1 MFENNFNITL
11 IQTFKMYMFKGLNYK
26 AAEIIRKWKGL
37 NGGNKRNKYL
47 QTLENSYFEIEIHL
61 EDLENNNFDINS
73 LRETRNKLQ

>member
-26 AAEIIRKWKGL
+26 AAEIIRKRKGW

-47 QTLENSYFEIEIHL
+47 QTLENSYF
-61 EDLENNNFDINS
+61 
-73 LRETRNKLQ
+73 